1 MLTSND
7 WPTKKED
14 MDIAENILNKHIE
27 MNDGE
32 PLGMLEVVVDKSK
45 ELPIQLR
52 MPDWIQEM
60 YFQFRDQYGDTL
72 GQSITSK
79 VLTRFMLKDE
89 TIH

>member
-1 MLTSND
+1 MLTTND

-14 MDIAENILNKHIE
+14 LEIAETIFNKYIK
-27 MNDGE
+27 MNEGE

-52 MPDWIQEM
+52 MPEWIQEV
-60 YFQFRDQYGDTL
+60 YFQFRDRYGDDL

-79 VLTRFMLKDE
+79 VLTRFMLKGE